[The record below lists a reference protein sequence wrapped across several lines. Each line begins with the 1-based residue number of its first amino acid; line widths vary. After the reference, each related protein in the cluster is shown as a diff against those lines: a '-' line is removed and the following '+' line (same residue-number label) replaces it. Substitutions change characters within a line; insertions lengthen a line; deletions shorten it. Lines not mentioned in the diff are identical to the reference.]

1 MFRRLT
7 RTIAATAS
15 LAVIGLFAVPQ
26 AVHAAS
32 VDITITGADGTA
44 IPRAM
49 VAVLN
54 SDGDAIDSVIA
65 DSTGKVSVDDGGAGL
80 VIAAPGFASKV
91 TTSITAGSI
100 ALTASTKTK
109 LSYSNAFGGQ
119 VRTVAGDADSG
130 VFYATTDA
138 QPSVWRTTD
147 YAGTWSPVPTA
158 VEDTEAST
166 SAAGSMTQQQSA
178 GEVFTSAA
186 KGEVGVQVGTDLYF
200 SRNYGTSWT
209 KASGYSAINGQNK
222 KHFWA
227 HGGATGDQSV
237 IFVRTDNDLYAA
249 VIPDSKNDTAQP
261 TFASVKTAFTTAGA
275 YAMGDN
281 VAFAV
286 GSTGNMFMIAVNAT
300 GTKIS
305 QIASPGPGVPDITV
319 SNVQSISHTM
329 ATSGTGLVKLST
341 LGGANPVAFVTHL
354 VDGATVSLTVGYYDG
369 SSWNMSSG
377 IEGTNS
383 GDSLSPWDVTSLS
396 GKCGQNGNT
405 PLVA

>member
-1 MFRRLT
+1 MFRRFT

-15 LAVIGLFAVPQ
+15 LAVLGLFAVPQ
-26 AVHAAS
+26 VAHAAN

-65 DSTGKVSVDDGGAGL
+65 DSTGKVSVSDSGAGL

-91 TTSITAGSI
+91 LTSVAAGTV

-119 VRTVAGDADSG
+119 VRTLAADADSG

-166 SAAGSMTQQQSA
+166 SAAGAMTQQQAAS
-178 GEVFTSAA
+178 EIFTSAA
-186 KGEVGVQVGTDLYF
+186 KGEVAVQVGSDLYF

-209 KASGYSAINGQNK
+209 KASGYSAINSQSK
-222 KHFWA
+222 KHYWV
-227 HGGATGDQSV
+227 HGGAAGDQSV
-237 IFVRTDNDLYAA
+237 LFVRTDNDLYAA
-249 VIPDSKNDTAQP
+249 IVPDSKNDSALP
-261 TFASVKTAFTTAGA
+261 T
-275 YAMGDN
+275 ML
-281 VAFAV
+281 AV
-286 GSTGNMFMIAVNAT
+286 
-300 GTKIS
+300 
-305 QIASPGPGVPDITV
+305 
-319 SNVQSISHTM
+319 
-329 ATSGTGLVKLST
+329 
-341 LGGANPVAFVTHL
+341 
-354 VDGATVSLTVGYYDG
+354 
-369 SSWNMSSG
+369 
-377 IEGTNS
+377 
-383 GDSLSPWDVTSLS
+383 
-396 GKCGQNGNT
+396 
-405 PLVA
+405 